1 LGRASKKKAKQHS
14 PFSGFLPFFWLA
26 IASLAGIFLAS
37 LTHIPIWVW
46 ILGFCTSLLIYGL
59 TLALPKNLNFTHML
73 RKWTRSDHKLPG
85 LILCAIF
92 FLGGWRFAATR
103 PVISPEHIAFY
114 NDRGMVQLIG
124 ILIKPPDPRDN
135 HINLIVEVDSL
146 RLLDQELSDFAS
158 NEISGRIL
166 IQTQTWEDFTYGD
179 QLMITGQLVSPIEG
193 ANFSYQDYL
202 ARKGILS
209 LMPYAKVEIIAS
221 GQGKPIQSF
230 LFQLRSTGYETL
242 HSLFPSPESDLLAGI
257 LLGRD
262 QGLSSELQEAFHKT
276 GTTHIIAISGFNI
289 AILAGIFCGVSTR
302 LFGRRWGTL
311 MAVIAIAGYTIL
323 VGGDAAVVRAAIMG
337 GLGVLGGMFGRRQN
351 GLNSLGLAAMAMLL
365 LDPNLLWDIGFQLSA
380 AATLGL
386 VFYAQP
392 LEEKLIQLASKRMNE
407 DHAVKIVG
415 IASELF
421 LFTLCA
427 QVMTLPIIA
436 YHFGGIT
443 WLALIANP
451 LILPVQSLVL
461 LLGGLAM
468 LTGMIMPGLGKAAA
482 ILVAPFVS
490 YTIRMVT
497 WVAHLPG
504 GDLILHEFSVLWLL
518 VYYLI
523 LFLLTLVPR
532 QQRRTIYQ
540 KVLSYQ
546 TGLIILAASVF
557 LIWTRVLS
565 IPDDNLHLTLL
576 DTEGTILVQSPSG
589 NSVLIGGGKSPSHLK
604 QLLGQ
609 FLPTYKQGLNTV
621 IVGSAARDD
630 LNALV
635 DGLHYTPVEIV
646 LWGVDPEIN
655 QTSRAVYSALIDR
668 DIPVTNMDI
677 GQSLDL
683 GDGVTLEIL
692 WVGERGAVLWLKMD
706 DFSAILP
713 TGKVGEY
720 WLTPPTPPQ
729 ALLLPD
735 DLKAETL
742 PIDLLKIWSPQVLLL
757 PLEEADLPLQG
768 EYELFSLLVDYPVLH
783 TLEYDWVRVST
794 DGQQLWVNG
803 R

>member
-1 LGRASKKKAKQHS
+1 MTNPSHNKAKLHS
-14 PFSGFLPFFWLA
+14 PFSGFLPFFWLS

-37 LTHIPIWVW
+37 LTHIPLWVW
-46 ILGFCTSLLIYGL
+46 ILGFCTSLLIYAL
-59 TLALPKNLNFTHML
+59 TLTLPKNLNLTHML

-103 PVISPEHIAFY
+103 PVITLEHIAFS

-124 ILIKPPDPRDN
+124 TLVKPPDPRDN
-135 HINLIVEVDSL
+135 HINLIIEVDSL
-146 RLLDQELSDFAS
+146 RLLDQELSEFAS

-230 LFQLRSTGYETL
+230 LFQMRSTGYETL
-242 HSLFPSPESDLLAGI
+242 HALFPSPESDLLAGI
-257 LLGRD
+257 LLGHD

-351 GLNSLGLAAMAMLL
+351 GLNSLGLAAMVMLL
-365 LDPNLLWDIGFQLSA
+365 IDPNLLWDIGFQLSA

-392 LEEKLIQLASKRMNE
+392 LEEKLIQLASKRMNKE
-407 DHAVKIVG
+407 QAAKIVG

-443 WLALIANP
+443 C
-451 LILPVQSLVL
+451 QHS
-461 LLGGLAM
+461 
-468 LTGMIMPGLGKAAA
+468 
-482 ILVAPFVS
+482 
-490 YTIRMVT
+490 
-497 WVAHLPG
+497 
-504 GDLILHEFSVLWLL
+504 
-518 VYYLI
+518 
-523 LFLLTLVPR
+523 
-532 QQRRTIYQ
+532 Q
-540 KVLSYQ
+540 
-546 TGLIILAASVF
+546 AS
-557 LIWTRVLS
+557 
-565 IPDDNLHLTLL
+565 
-576 DTEGTILVQSPSG
+576 Q
-589 NSVLIGGGKSPSHLK
+589 
-604 QLLGQ
+604 
-609 FLPTYKQGLNTV
+609 
-621 IVGSAARDD
+621 
-630 LNALV
+630 
-635 DGLHYTPVEIV
+635 
-646 LWGVDPEIN
+646 
-655 QTSRAVYSALIDR
+655 
-668 DIPVTNMDI
+668 
-677 GQSLDL
+677 
-683 GDGVTLEIL
+683 
-692 WVGERGAVLWLKMD
+692 
-706 DFSAILP
+706 
-713 TGKVGEY
+713 
-720 WLTPPTPPQ
+720 
-729 ALLLPD
+729 
-735 DLKAETL
+735 
-742 PIDLLKIWSPQVLLL
+742 
-757 PLEEADLPLQG
+757 
-768 EYELFSLLVDYPVLH
+768 
-783 TLEYDWVRVST
+783 
-794 DGQQLWVNG
+794 
-803 R
+803 